1 MLPILIESAVLG
13 AAAFACGILPLSF
26 SLSKQHQS
34 ILTTIGTGLLLGTAL
49 GVIIPE
55 GVETLLSAGLDA
67 DQVSK
72 RVALSLLIGFM
83 AMLAIEQLVS
93 RHSHSHNALSVV
105 DFDAELHQLEDG
117 TESDRGLFTQQ
128 GLALVKEKAL
138 STTLGLVIHSL
149 VDGFALGVSFFP
161 ADAATS
167 NLSAIVFLAI
177 IVHKAPTSFALST
190 SLLSMS
196 LPRPDCKKHVAVF
209 AAATPLAAIAS
220 YATLSL
226 GGSQLSSVTG
236 VALLLSGGTFL
247 YVATVL
253 QPVSGDEAQ
262 DMKPM
267 TRVAL
272 IVAGMA
278 VPFTMASLLGH
289 GH

>member
-1 MLPILIESAVLG
+1 MFLINS
-13 AAAFACGILPLSF
+13 SF
-26 SLSKQHQS
+26 LEQHQS

-55 GVETLLSAGLDA
+55 LVIIITAEIPSLTTFRGVETLLSAGLDA

-93 RHSHSHNALSVV
+93 RHSHSHNSVSVV

-117 TESDRGLFTQQ
+117 NGSDHGLFTQQ

-177 IVHKAPTSFALST
+177 IVHKGPATSF
-190 SLLSMS
+190 SL
-196 LPRPDCKKHVAVF
+196 
-209 AAATPLAAIAS
+209 TW
-220 YATLSL
+220 
-226 GGSQLSSVTG
+226 
-236 VALLLSGGTFL
+236 
-247 YVATVL
+247 
-253 QPVSGDEAQ
+253 
-262 DMKPM
+262 
-267 TRVAL
+267 
-272 IVAGMA
+272 
-278 VPFTMASLLGH
+278 
-289 GH
+289 